1 MKTLFLTPFF
11 LLSFFSFGQKIIIHV
26 FERQELISYTKT
38 SIDFV
43 ISYPDITYEIDTSY
57 RKYIID
63 LSDETSS
70 YFIDGENVNILP
82 IKSTNLGDGYLKV
95 NILENGFDYGLMI
108 NTNYDNESVTWF
120 WFDTFTTTVKIFKKF
135 VIEKPS

>member
-1 MKTLFLTPFF
+1 MKTLFLMLIF

>member
-95 NILENGFDYGLMI
+95 KILENGFDYGLMI

>member
-1 MKTLFLTPFF
+1 M
-11 LLSFFSFGQKIIIHV
+11 
-26 FERQELISYTKT
+26 
-38 SIDFV
+38 
-43 ISYPDITYEIDTSY
+43 
-57 RKYIID
+57 
-63 LSDETSS
+63 SDETSS